1 MKQKRKGI
9 FDMSSK
15 RITERDFFTC
25 EAEELAKKLIGKII
39 CHEDFDGKEKFVIKA
54 RITATEAYRKVDS
67 CLDDNRTQ
75 KTTSQ
80 SLAGGHL
87 HFHNA
92 GNGRRRIDI
101 VANEVGV
108 SESVLIAGVDMY
120 DGPSKTLWILDIDDP
135 QYDGLDLLS
144 PDSKIWIEDDG
155 TIAELN
161 NATQRKNISDTTP
174 LRFTAKIFKF
184 R

>member
-1 MKQKRKGI
+1 M
-9 FDMSSK
+9 
-15 RITERDFFTC
+15 
-25 EAEELAKKLIGKII
+25 
-39 CHEDFDGKEKFVIKA
+39 
-54 RITATEAYRKVDS
+54 
-67 CLDDNRTQ
+67 DDNRTQ

-120 DGPSKTLWILDIDDP
+120 DGPSKALWILDIDDP

-144 PDSKIWIEDDG
+144 PDSKIWIENDG

>member
-1 MKQKRKGI
+1 MRFTEK
-9 FDMSSK
+9 DSK
-15 RITERDFFTC
+15 NFEVS
-25 EAEELAKKLIGKII
+25 AEKLAPWLIGKIL
-39 CHEDFDGKEKFVIKA
+39 CHEDSNGKDKFVIKA
-54 RITATEAYRKVDS
+54 RITATEAYREEDG

-92 GNGRRRIDI
+92 GDGRRRIDI

-120 DGPSKTLWILDIDDP
+120 DGPSKTLWILDIDNP
-135 QYDGLDLLS
+135 QYDGLNLLS

-155 TIAELN
+155 TIAELTT
-161 NATQRKNISDTTP
+161 ATKRKNITDEAP
-174 LRFTAKIFKF
+174 LRFTAKSFKF
-184 R
+184 K

>member
-1 MKQKRKGI
+1 M
-9 FDMSSK
+9 
-15 RITERDFFTC
+15 
-25 EAEELAKKLIGKII
+25 
-39 CHEDFDGKEKFVIKA
+39 
-54 RITATEAYRKVDS
+54 
-67 CLDDNRTQ
+67 DDNRTQ

>member
-1 MKQKRKGI
+1 MKKKEEI
-9 FDMSSK
+9 KMSSK

-25 EAEELAKKLIGKII
+25 EAEELAKKLVGKII
-39 CHEDFDGKEKFVIKA
+39 CHEDSDEKKFVIKA
-54 RITATEAYRKVDS
+54 RITATEAYRKDDS

-92 GNGRRRIDI
+92 GEGRRRIDI

-120 DGPSKTLWILDIDDP
+120 DGPSKALWILDIDDP

-161 NATQRKNISDTTP
+161 TAMQRKNISDTTP

-184 R
+184 S

>member
-1 MKQKRKGI
+1 
-9 FDMSSK
+9 MSSK
-15 RITERDFFTC
+15 RITEREFFTC
-25 EAEELAKKLIGKII
+25 EAVELAKKLIGKII
-39 CHEDFDGKEKFVIKA
+39 CHEDSNGKEKFAIKA
-54 RITATEAYRKVDS
+54 RITATEAYRKDDS

-80 SLAGGHL
+80 SLVGGHL

-144 PDSKIWIEDDG
+144 PDSKIWVEDDG

-161 NATQRKNISDTTP
+161 AATQRKNIPDTTP
-174 LRFTAKIFKF
+174 LRFTAKGFKF

>member
-1 MKQKRKGI
+1 
-9 FDMSSK
+9 MSSK
-15 RITERDFFTC
+15 RINEREFFTC
-25 EAEELAKKLIGKII
+25 EAVELAKKLIGKII
-39 CHEDFDGKEKFVIKA
+39 CHEDSDEKGKFVIKA
-54 RITATEAYRKVDS
+54 RITATEAYRKDDS

-80 SLAGGHL
+80 SLQGGYL

-101 VANEVGV
+101 VANEAGI

-144 PDSKIWIEDDG
+144 PNSKIWIEDDG

-161 NATQRKNISDTTP
+161 TATQRKNISDTTP
-174 LRFTAKIFKF
+174 LRFTAKSFKF
-184 R
+184 K